1 MVGGGMMQMK
11 KEDKI
16 KLIAETLEID
26 LEQTS
31 LSEETPLVSL
41 KEWDSIGIISVMA
54 MMDREFG
61 KEITAEQIAKLDTIG
76 DILGLME

>member
-1 MVGGGMMQMK
+1 MQMK

-31 LSEETPLVSL
+31 LSEETQLVSL

-76 DILGLME
+76 DILGLMD

>member
-1 MVGGGMMQMK
+1 MQMK

-76 DILGLME
+76 DILGLMD

>member
-1 MVGGGMMQMK
+1 MQMK

-26 LEQTS
+26 LEQKS